1 MILKACFEL
10 GFGVA
15 KWFNLIVAITG
26 LHKTQVSNWVR
37 QRRYHLRK
45 LGQFPPV
52 PQTVTDRYN
61 SHRSNKENDLFFPEP
76 SIAQS
81 RKRRRPRALSGQPKA
96 KRFLP
101 LTTKKERI
109 QPGTF
114 QHQYLVK
121 SQPHF
126 NEVVQV
132 FLESCHEEAWGLRF
146 GFDEQISE
154 FIVTRVDLGLQAH
167 EKGIKIGWKLKS
179 VNEMDATRENRE
191 LIELFVSEQ
200 LACFVLFEK

>member
-1 MILKACFEL
+1 
-10 GFGVA
+10 
-15 KWFNLIVAITG
+15 
-26 LHKTQVSNWVR
+26 
-37 QRRYHLRK
+37 
-45 LGQFPPV
+45 
-52 PQTVTDRYN
+52 
-61 SHRSNKENDLFFPEP
+61 
-76 SIAQS
+76 
-81 RKRRRPRALSGQPKA
+81 
-96 KRFLP
+96 
-101 LTTKKERI
+101 
-109 QPGTF
+109 
-114 QHQYLVK
+114 LVK
-121 SQPHF
+121 SQPSHF

>member
-1 MILKACFEL
+1 MHNVSDANVGKWNPTNRNILKACFEL

-81 RKRRRPRALSGQPKA
+81 RKR
-96 KRFLP
+96 
-101 LTTKKERI
+101 T
-109 QPGTF
+109 
-114 QHQYLVK
+114 
-121 SQPHF
+121 
-126 NEVVQV
+126 
-132 FLESCHEEAWGLRF
+132 
-146 GFDEQISE
+146 
-154 FIVTRVDLGLQAH
+154 
-167 EKGIKIGWKLKS
+167 
-179 VNEMDATRENRE
+179 
-191 LIELFVSEQ
+191 
-200 LACFVLFEK
+200 